1 MAMLSIYQNSGRFI
15 LVSNLNIPLITY
27 TCNNRCCYEGTKKKN
42 GVTVTVLCGNSS
54 VRAAAESF
62 VCVSERFRAVKTI
75 AETPAATA
83 QLVAA
88 RLRLH
93 PAPARALHHHRLPV
107 HRCDAACR
115 GARGVFN
122 SLASHKA
129 VAAGG
134 IRGGG
139 RQDAQH
145 STARRGEDVMTDEEG
160 GDPRVRVGVLSIA
173 ACRWRGRG
181 IDTGGR
187 LASLA

>member
-1 MAMLSIYQNSGRFI
+1 MLSIYQNSGRFI

-145 STARRGEDVMTDEEG
+145 STAQLAAGKMWWLMKREGTRGCGLGCCRLRRVVGEGEASTPAG
-160 GDPRVRVGVLSIA
+160 G
-173 ACRWRGRG
+173 
-181 IDTGGR
+181 
-187 LASLA
+187 SLR